1 MLTIISPAKSLN
13 FDNLNKEVNSSLP
26 NFLNQS
32 NEIISVVKKLDN
44 NELMSLMSISNDLA
58 QLNYDRFQSWSLPF
72 NKDNSKQAVF
82 SFNGDVYQGLD
93 IDTFSDEDLDYSQN
107 HLRILSGLYGL
118 LKPLDII
125 QPYRLEMGTK
135 LSINGSKNLYD
146 FWKETITESVNQ
158 EIKDK
163 KHKYL
168 LNLASNEYF
177 NSIDKKKINAEII
190 YPVFKDFKNG
200 EYKIISFYAKKAR
213 GLMSRY
219 HLKNKVETL
228 DDIKSFNDKGYYFS
242 PEMSENNKIV
252 FIRDSQ

>member
-32 NEIISVVKKLDN
+32 SEIISVVKKLDN

-82 SFNGDVYQGLD
+82 SFNGDVYKGLD
-93 IDTFSDEDLDYSQN
+93 VDTFSDEDLDYSQN

-163 KHKYL
+163 GHKYL

-200 EYKIISFYAKKAR
+200 EYKVISFYAKKAR

-219 HLKNKVETL
+219 HIKNKVETL
-228 DDIKSFNDKGYYFS
+228 EDIKSFNEQGYYFS
-242 PEMSENNKIV
+242 SEMSENNKIV

>member
-13 FDNLNKEVNSSLP
+13 FDDLNKDVNSSLP
-26 NFLNQS
+26 NYLSQS
-32 NEIISVVKKLDN
+32 QQIISVIKKLN
-44 NELMSLMSISNDLA
+44 NKELMDLMSISNDLA
-58 QLNYDRFQSWSLPF
+58 QLNFDRFQNWTLPF
-72 NKDNSKQAVF
+72 NKENSKQAVF

-93 IDTFSDEDLDYSQN
+93 INTFTNEDLDYSQD

-118 LKPLDII
+118 LRPLDII

-135 LSINGSKNLYD
+135 LSINGAKNLYD
-146 FWKETITESVNQ
+146 FWKETITSSLNQ

-163 KHKYL
+163 GHKYI

-177 NSIDKKKINAEII
+177 NAIDKKKVNADII

-213 GLMSRY
+213 GLMSSY
-219 HLKNKVETL
+219 HLKNKIETL
-228 DDIKSFNDKGYYFS
+228 EDIKSFNDGGYYFS
-242 PEMSENNKIV
+242 PDMSENNKVV